1 MALSGQGPDKHLKM
15 FFRSHCEIAAG
26 DRGNLRVGEKDGDV
40 VASPPPYCFTEPV
53 LSDKRFFSFP
63 TEGSE

>member
-1 MALSGQGPDKHLKM
+1 LLDLHVIA
-15 FFRSHCEIAAG
+15 EVAAG